1 MYFHFCNQKNGN
13 HRPSNVM
20 WFDFESYFVGKI
32 IQKPTICCLPF
43 CRQIAETPK
52 PLSCRSVGCAR
63 LRLPWFGGQ
72 KSFKQREKLQHK
84 RQQWR
89 SLTKKATRGL
99 DVGKELLMSHAALC
113 DARRIS
119 RLIARPNVKSQQPR
133 ARPTQIEQWAD
144 SVGRW
149 EQEASC

>member
-52 PLSCRSVGCAR
+52 PLSCRSVGYAR

-89 SLTKKATRGL
+89 SLTKEATRGL
-99 DVGKELLMSHAALC
+99 DVDKELLMSHAALC
-113 DARRIS
+113 SKNFAANCTAECKIPTTACS
-119 RLIARPNVKSQQPR
+119 
-133 ARPTQIEQWAD
+133 RPTQIEQWVD